1 MKMQFGFAGRHPH
14 DLDILPF
21 DATGPACAER
31 FECSFFCGKTRG
43 VMDLRLR
50 AFLAVLDL
58 TFCIYSIEET
68 ITEAVNGIADSLVL
82 DDVDADAG
90 DHEFVCYR

>member
-1 MKMQFGFAGRHPH
+1 MSG
-14 DLDILPF
+14 
-21 DATGPACAER
+21 C
-31 FECSFFCGKTRG
+31 
-43 VMDLRLR
+43 

-58 TFCIYSIEET
+58 PFCIYSIEET

-90 DHEFVCYR
+90 DHEYVCYR